1 MKFISRREVP
11 SVAEKANEQTFETL
25 GRVVTVL
32 MKMQCA
38 VTINTRCLQ
47 FVFCFTE
54 YYIDFSSVL
63 SASKAF
69 KWQGSNSLEN
79 TDKRSP
85 IRSYFWPDCHNVPPR
100 PLLELRA

>member
-1 MKFISRREVP
+1 MKFISRREVLR
-11 SVAEKANEQTFETL
+11 VAEKANEQTFETL

-47 FVFCFTE
+47 LVVCFTE
-54 YYIDFSSVL
+54 YCIDSSSVL
-63 SASKAF
+63 SARKAF

-79 TDKRSP
+79 TDK
-85 IRSYFWPDCHNVPPR
+85 
-100 PLLELRA
+100 ELGI